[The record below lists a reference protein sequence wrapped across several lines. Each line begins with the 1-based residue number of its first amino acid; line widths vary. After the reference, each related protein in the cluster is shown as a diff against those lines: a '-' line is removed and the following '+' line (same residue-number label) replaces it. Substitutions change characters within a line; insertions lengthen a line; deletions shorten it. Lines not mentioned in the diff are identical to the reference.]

1 MGQVR
6 LTDVKR
12 CMVPLVLV
20 WAAACSSGT
29 RDQASPSRRVKVVGV
44 WQPVRVQG
52 FGGVL
57 ARPHSHFPPL
67 LTFTSRRWF
76 ASDGCNGLGG
86 TYQLGADGK
95 FVAHTSGLSTT
106 IGCDNVP
113 IAGAVRTAS
122 RLRVTNHI
130 LILSGKHG
138 GELARFRRG
147 VSTRLTGPA
156 CLRLAYPVVV
166 RLNRVGGPAPG
177 APVPLAGSVIATSNN
192 SARCSVQ
199 VGSDGAARVAL
210 RRGVYRVTGRSPQYG
225 DGKYVCTSPQ
235 LLTVSDPGSV
245 TDPTSINVECSVK

>member
-29 RDQASPSRRVKVVGV
+29 GHHASPSRQVEVVGV
-44 WQPVRVQG
+44 WQPERVQG

-57 ARPHSHFPPL
+57 ARPDSRSPPL

-76 ASDGCNGLGG
+76 TSDGCNGGGG

-95 FVAHTSGLSTT
+95 FVAHPSGLSTT

-113 IAGAVRTAS
+113 IADAIGKAL
-122 RLRVTNHI
+122 RLRVANHT

-138 GELARFRRG
+138 WELARFRRG
-147 VSTRLTGPA
+147 ASTRLTGPA
-156 CLRLAYPVVV
+156 CLPSAFPVVV

-177 APVPLAGSVIATSNN
+177 APVPLAGTVIATSTD
-192 SARCSVQ
+192 SARCSVP

-210 RRGVYRVTGRSPQYG
+210 RPGVYRVTGRSPQYG

-245 TDPTSINVECSVK
+245 TNPTSINVECSVK

>member
-20 WAAACSSGT
+20 WVAACSSGT
-29 RDQASPSRRVKVVGV
+29 SDHASPSRQVKVVGV
-44 WQPVRVQG
+44 WQPERVRG

-57 ARPHSHFPPL
+57 ARPDSHSPPL
-67 LTFTSRRWF
+67 LTFTARRWF
-76 ASDGCNGLGG
+76 TSDGCNGLGG

-95 FVAHTSGLSTT
+95 FVAHTPGISTR

-113 IAGAVRTAS
+113 ISDAVRKAS
-122 RLRVTNHI
+122 RLRVANHI

-138 GELARFRRG
+138 RELARFRRG
-147 VSTRLTGPA
+147 ASTRLTGPA
-156 CLRLAYPVVV
+156 CQRFAYPVVV
-166 RLNRVGGPAPG
+166 RLNRVGGDAPG
-177 APVPLAGSVIATSNN
+177 APVPLAGTVIATSTN

-199 VGSDGAARVAL
+199 VGADGAARVAL
-210 RRGVYRVTGRSPQYG
+210 RPGVYRVTGRSPQYG

-235 LLTVSDPGSV
+235 PLTVSDPGSV
-245 TDPTSINVECSVK
+245 TNPTSINVECSVK